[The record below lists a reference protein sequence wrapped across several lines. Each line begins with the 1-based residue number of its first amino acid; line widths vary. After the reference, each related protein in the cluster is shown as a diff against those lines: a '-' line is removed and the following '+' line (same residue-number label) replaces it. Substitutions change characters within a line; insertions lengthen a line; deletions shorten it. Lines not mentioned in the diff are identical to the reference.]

1 FRSVRPGY
9 RRRGRFA
16 LWAADRRLLVP
27 VRIFPLVPAAADG
40 VQNRRALVGPERLA
54 AVLDVAAGRLR
65 RAAGPA
71 EARAAGQHPGAGPGH
86 HACQRGVFRRR
97 DRVRGPPLRDAGLR
111 TAGRTGPE
119 PAAAELL
126 DDLAPGHAVSGLRGL
141 FRALCRRVRL
151 AYRAPERPRLDSP
164 DPPLDHD
171 GVAGL
176 EPGHGAGFPLGLR
189 GAGLGRLLGV
199 G

>member
-1 FRSVRPGY
+1 
-9 RRRGRFA
+9 
-16 LWAADRRLLVP
+16 
-27 VRIFPLVPAAADG
+27 
-40 VQNRRALVGPERLA
+40 
-54 AVLDVAAGRLR
+54 
-65 RAAGPA
+65 
-71 EARAAGQHPGAGPGH
+71 
-86 HACQRGVFRRR
+86 
-97 DRVRGPPLRDAGLR
+97 

-141 FRALCRRVRL
+141 FRALCRRVRV

-199 G
+199 GPGGKRVPHAVADGHRLHSLGDGAGAPGQAEGLEGGPGRADGMSLRI